1 MVLSVPRLVRL
12 GRRCGALGSLRT
24 SFMSSLL
31 NLGPRL
37 VALLG
42 ALCLCVPSPFAHD
55 ISTRDQAIR
64 HSFAVRETIV
74 FRPAIPKPRF
84 SDIPH
89 FSARPSCQNT
99 RPPEPLATPTP
110 QLPGADTDDRLIV
123 SFIVGTD
130 GKVHSAL
137 ILQGGDDWTDRL
149 VLQTIRHWRYR
160 PATCNGVPTE
170 SEAKVEFS
178 HP

>member
-1 MVLSVPRLVRL
+1 
-12 GRRCGALGSLRT
+12 
-24 SFMSSLL
+24 MSSPFKLW
-31 NLGPRL
+31 PCL

-42 ALCLCVPSPFAHD
+42 VFSLCVLSSFARD
-55 ISTRDQAIR
+55 TSTRDQPR
-64 HSFAVRETIV
+64 SRSFAQRESMV
-74 FRPAIPKPRF
+74 FQPAVQTPRF
-84 SDIPH
+84 TDIPH

-99 RPPEPLATPTP
+99 RPPEALATPTP
-110 QLPGADTDDRLIV
+110 QLPAADADERLVV